1 MVGQRKFAYDVWGD
15 AVNVASRMEAAG
27 AGGRINVSEAAMNR
41 VKDLFEFEDRGAIDV
56 KNKGKL
62 RMSYLAR
69 IKSALSQDS
78 EGHVPNPDFHRE
90 CERLFPGYS
99 PAA

>member
-1 MVGQRKFAYDVWGD
+1 
-15 AVNVASRMEAAG
+15 
-27 AGGRINVSEAAMNR
+27 
-41 VKDLFEFEDRGAIDV
+41 
-56 KNKGKL
+56 
-62 RMSYLAR
+62 MSYLAR